1 MVLTHEVKPADLTNT
16 GVASTAYSSRAR
28 TAPVNLSGTQVSGGT
43 QGSTWTLGTA
53 VKKQSPGDIAD
64 QRKKEYNDSIT
75 SLEAEGKN
83 EKDRL
88 KMDPSTGSRMSTQTN
103 QKDKPRTVW

>member
-16 GVASTAYSSRAR
+16 GVASTAHSSRAR
-28 TAPVNLSGTQVSGGT
+28 TAPVNPSGTQTSGGT
-43 QGSTWTLGTA
+43 QG
-53 VKKQSPGDIAD
+53 KKQSPGDIAD

-88 KMDPSTGSRMSTQTN
+88 KMDPSTGSRMSTQTKQQDN
-103 QKDKPRTVW
+103 ARTVW